1 MELDQDIIQEMAAG
15 TEQAVKQS
23 TFVAAEKNPDQHAK
37 VLTLAE
43 KFGARSDFVEQNYDV
58 MAKQNERNEINQKV
72 GVASPVLKQFI
83 SNPDYAAISKDDL
96 DVLKNIE
103 DKHDQYNFANQAMAS
118 VGVGSASIMAGI
130 TKLPALGANIAIK
143 NVNDWRELFGQKRL
157 DYETYQNQYSNFWD
171 EAVHNYAA
179 AAPTAS
185 ESWLKES
192 FENGNHAKA
201 GEIFALQ
208 FIQNAPNT
216 IGLLAA
222 AMSGVGIPAL
232 IGVGGITAS
241 NKAAE
246 LEKSGTELGK
256 ATQVGVINGAIES
269 GFESL
274 GTFMPLKQWEH
285 AITKE
290 FGKQSGKEFLFNFGK
305 TLAHTM
311 GVNFT
316 EEAATSIAQDFTDYA
331 SGVNPDAMKGSLTR
345 SFEAGA
351 LGAATGGLL
360 VAPTGIAA
368 GITKNAQ
375 INQQKINQK
384 IYESIGQGTI
394 DSKLAER
401 LPKAH
406 ADYLK
411 QVVKDG
417 PVENIYMNAEG
428 FSQYFQSKNIN
439 PNDMANELGI
449 TESFNT
455 AIENGTDVVIPTDVM
470 AQKLAKTEHYEGLK
484 EHVKFGPDQL
494 SAYDVKIQ
502 ETESKRQLEIENEN
516 ARAGKTDVEISTA
529 EESAKEVGK
538 QVEAQ
543 LKNAGYSPKQAK
555 AQAKL
560 YEQFF
565 ATQGLKSNQNPL
577 ELFNKY
583 GLNIQNV
590 NSDSSVSENIDTTE
604 YFQASP
610 QSKKLGIKF
619 SATKI
624 NNKISVNPLDTV
636 SVSAELVDSQ
646 AGKTA
651 IVDALKTDAKY
662 PGVSLD
668 AIKSLEYAAARN
680 GATSM
685 SVSAKRLNLK
695 LNDKVIQ
702 NYADAGFT
710 MSVNDGEA
718 FFVKKLDP
726 VMTYNQSPNQLGF
739 YSKLVDTIE
748 KKMGAS
754 QDVKSL
760 KAMLSDIKPEE
771 MKWLGLDEFLK
782 GKEKV
787 TKAEVLDYLK
797 SNDLRLEEVEL
808 ASRENSLKAGDTV
821 YTIFNEDGEGGDT
834 YFSYEAA
841 DKAAKAEAKGEPYN
855 IQEMEWDGET
865 TIVDAEDNFNSA
877 GLPEYGQYT
886 LPGGENYREVL
897 ITLPPK
903 PAAPL
908 KYDGDYRDISK
919 WNKSER
925 LSFKQAKVADVE
937 NNPELLKK
945 KKEIAADLKKVF
957 PDNKIAALNKLVD
970 RILSST
976 FKEITGDEFSSEVP
990 SEIVNKL
997 NDLKKLYEKLRY
1009 PYPNESVYKIRNKN
1023 DDGNLVIYN
1032 DNMPNGGFYTGD
1044 QAGYADRFKTFDEA
1058 VDYLEKKDADKTEE
1072 KRTDTYKS
1080 PHFNAGTRRDNIL
1093 AFTRLKDRVDSDG
1106 KKVLFVEEIQ
1116 SDWHQDGRKKGYKF
1130 DEQDL
1135 IAEAKKLRKE
1145 REDFFKEQPPTTT
1158 ADEFTDDLFKLSDED
1173 FKAKYP
1179 PNTRIEEIDK
1189 RVGEIEKML
1198 RENKGV
1204 PDAPFKKTWHEMVF
1218 RRVLRMAA
1226 EGGYDR
1232 VAWTTGEQQN
1242 ERYKLSKYIDR
1253 IVLSDNSKLSTNGA
1267 DDGYHLKATDKNGKL
1282 VIDQYVKDE
1291 NELSDYIGKDA
1302 AEKIL
1307 RPEFKS
1313 DKYKSGA
1320 VHILENADLEIGG
1333 AGMKGFYDKILVDYA
1348 KKFGKKF
1355 DAKVGETEVESG
1367 KKEGKSVYQYD
1378 RAVLIKKDLD
1388 GTVFSDFK
1396 KDNEASDDYRTR
1408 YILDKKPGTTLTI
1421 INDTGKA
1428 LFYGDEASSFTFD
1441 NIESFKSVAYGNL
1454 PDTTNYE
1461 KVHSIEISDKLKETA
1476 LNEGFQLFQGNRG
1489 SITFGNN
1496 RQFNINLFKGKDEST
1511 FLHESAHFFLEVMK
1525 DVAAAP
1531 EASEQVKTDYQNTM
1545 NWLGVKPG
1553 EALTVDQHEQFAR
1566 GFEAYL
1572 FEGKAPSDALRK
1584 AFHAFR
1590 QWLIT
1595 VYQSATK
1602 LNVNVSPEMKAVFDR
1617 MLAADEQIDQ
1627 ALESIGA
1634 KNLFD
1639 DPTKIGMN
1647 DTEALEYLN
1656 ATAFAREDARDQLQA
1671 ELMKDLIRRKDSA
1684 YRNRYDQIY
1693 KEQMDMAKEMP
1704 EFKAIDAIQGEFK
1717 LQKDVIDNQ
1726 YAVFKGFLPN
1736 RSTTAVGFAP
1746 DFVASMFG
1754 FENGQAML
1762 QAIAP
1767 LRRGINDYVE
1777 SQTVTRIKSEF
1788 PELLESPE
1796 LTDEAIKAAHTA
1808 KYKRLKRLEMEYLL
1822 KNDQKVVK
1830 NVAAKLI
1837 RRMPTDEVVKK
1848 QSREIISKIKVA
1860 DLKPHLYRSAEK
1872 KFALEASKQFKKGE
1886 FGLAFEAKRKE
1897 YLNFELYK
1905 TAADAQDEVKKS
1917 IKNFKKLF
1925 RSDEKVAASR
1935 DVDLV
1940 NAARA
1945 ILAQFGITKSEKT
1958 ADEYLASMKEYDP
1971 ESYTVVN
1978 GLVQA
1983 ATENAGPYQQTTF
1996 EDFVEMS
2003 DAVMAI
2009 YDLAKSRKEI
2019 EIDGERRDVDEVMGE
2034 LNAQIATITP
2044 KDQKV
2049 YEKTVDKWGMTKER
2063 LLGAKASLVRA
2074 EHWARAMDV
2083 KDNGVFFRY
2092 IFRPISDAV
2101 TKYRLKKQDVLK
2113 NYETILRKYEKNL
2126 TAQSIAANELTTDG
2140 KPFMFK
2146 NKTELMMAILHSGN
2160 ESNLKKLLLGRGW
2173 GSLNPDGSVNRSAWD
2188 SFTKR
2193 MQDTGVLTKAD
2204 YDMAQDIWNL
2214 LESIKPDAQKAHK
2227 QMFGYYFNEIT
2238 ADKIVTPFGE
2248 YAGGYIPAKTDMYT
2262 VEDSAIRKEKEE
2274 FENNNN
2280 SFQFPTTGRGFT
2292 KSRVENYT
2300 AALSLDMNML
2310 GSHID
2315 GVMRFSYIEPRVK
2328 EVSKIVL
2335 NKSFRSVLGKLD
2347 TNIAKDM
2354 LVPWLQRSAQQKM
2367 VLPASDGIGRMTD
2380 SVARVL
2386 RKNVAMQ
2393 IMFGG
2398 FTNTM
2403 QQFTGMVVAMS
2414 KVKPRHIRNGLWNYI
2429 TDNKA
2434 TIDSIMTKSDWMNS
2448 TQGSS
2453 IYEIH
2458 SAINEIVLNP
2468 TTFEKFQDFSKKH
2481 TYFLQAA
2488 AQNIVNNVVW
2498 SGAYEQSIEQGMT
2511 ERDAIKAA
2519 DSVVRTT
2526 QGTNNPEDVSRF
2538 EQGTATELLFK
2549 QFVGYFNMLANLNAS
2564 ELVKIQRETG
2574 LKKGA
2579 GKAFYLYLTAFMIPA
2594 VLSDVIVRAMA
2605 GKFDEDDDDSY
2616 LDDMMASF
2624 FGSQFKTFAATVPY
2638 AGQLGVAAYNKYV
2651 TKSPA
2656 DDRLSLSPVLSVIES
2671 TITAPIDLY
2680 KQASEGNDIRKRTVK
2695 DTLQLMGV
2703 FTGLPTGPI
2712 GKPVGYLLDV
2722 KSGKADPSGPI
2733 DFTRGL
2739 VTGRNGK

>member
-1 MELDQDIIQEMAAG
+1 MEIDQEIIQEMTAG
-15 TEQAVKQS
+15 TDQAVQQS

-43 KFGARSDFVEQNYDV
+43 KYGAKSEFVEQNYDTI
-58 MAKQNERNEINQKV
+58 AKQNERSEIDQKV
-72 GVASPVLKQFI
+72 SAASPVLKQFI
-83 SNPDYAAISKDDL
+83 SNPDYAAVSKDDL

-103 DKHDQYNFANQAMAS
+103 DIHDQYNFTNQAIAS
-118 VGVGSASIMAGI
+118 VGVGASSIMSGI
-130 TKLPALGANIAIK
+130 TKLPALSANIAIK
-143 NVNDWRELFGQKRL
+143 NVNDWRELFGQKKL
-157 DYETYQNQYSNFWD
+157 DYQAYQNQYSNFWD
-171 EAVHNYAA
+171 EAVHNYAKD
-179 AAPTAS
+179 APTAS

-192 FENGNHAKA
+192 YENKNFAKA

-208 FIQNAPNT
+208 FIQNAPQT

-222 AMSGVGIPAL
+222 AASGAGIPAL
-232 IGVGGITAS
+232 FAVGSITAA
-241 NKAAE
+241 NKAGE
-246 LEKSGTELGK
+246 LEAGGTELGK
-256 ATQVGVINGAIES
+256 ATQVGVINGGIEAA
-269 GFESL
+269 FESL
-274 GTFMPLKQWEH
+274 GTLMPLKQWEN
-285 AITKE
+285 AIAKE

-305 TLAHTM
+305 TMAHTM

-316 EEAATSIAQDFTDYA
+316 EEAATSVAQDFTDYA
-331 SGVNPDAMKGSLTR
+331 SGVNPDAMKGSFGR
-345 SFEAGA
+345 AIEAGG
-351 LGAATGGLL
+351 LGAATGGAL
-360 VAPTGIAA
+360 VMPTGIAA
-368 GITKNAQ
+368 GITKRSQ
-375 INQQKINQK
+375 IKQAEINQK

-406 ADYLK
+406 AEYLK

-417 PVENIYMNAEG
+417 PVQNIYMNVEG

-439 PNDMANELGI
+439 PNEMANELGI
-449 TESFNT
+449 TDSFNV
-455 AIENGTDVVIPTDVM
+455 AIETGADIQIPTEVM
-470 AQKLAKTEHYEGLK
+470 AEKLAKTEHYDGLK

-494 SAYDVKIQ
+494 SAYDVKIA
-502 ETESKRQLEIENEN
+502 EAESKRALEIENEN
-516 ARAGKTDVEISTA
+516 ARSGKTEEEITTV

-538 QVEAQ
+538 NVEQQ
-543 LKNAGYSPKQAK
+543 LKEVGYTPKQAK

-565 ATQGLKSNQNPL
+565 ATQALKSGQNPL
-577 ELFNKY
+577 ELFNRY

-590 NSDSSVSENIDTTE
+590 NTESSVNENIDTTE

-624 NNKISVNPLDTV
+624 NNKISVNPLETV
-636 SVSAELVDSQ
+636 SVSAELVDSE

-651 IVDALKTDAKY
+651 VVDSLKTDLKY

-710 MSVNDGEA
+710 MSVKDGEA
-718 FFVKKLDP
+718 FFVKKLYP
-726 VMTYNQSPNQLGF
+726 VMTYNQAISPLGF
-739 YSKLVDTIE
+739 YSKLVQTIE
-748 KKMGAS
+748 QKMANT

-787 TKAEVLDYLK
+787 TKTEVLDYLK
-797 SNDLRLEEVEL
+797 TNDLQLEEIEL
-808 ASRENSLKAGDTV
+808 SERDGSLKEGDTV
-821 YTIFNEDGEGGDT
+821 YTIFSEDGEGGDT
-834 YFSYEAA
+834 YYSRAA
-841 DKAAKAEAKGEPYN
+841 AERAARSEYDGQDYS
-855 IQEMEWDGET
+855 IQEMEWDGQT
-865 TIVDAEDNFNSA
+865 TIVDADQQFESS
-877 GLPEYGQYT
+877 GLPEYKQYT

-897 ITLPPK
+897 ITMPPSFVK
-903 PAAPL
+903 NDTPNFLSWAKQQGFSIEQAT
-908 KYDGDYRDISK
+908 KDWNNEGDLYQEYIDVL
-919 WNKSER
+919 ER
-925 LSFKQAKVADVE
+925 EQTTRRS
-937 NNPELLKK
+937 
-945 KKEIAADLKKVF
+945 
-957 PDNKIAALNKLVD
+957 
-970 RILSST
+970 
-976 FKEITGDEFSSEVP
+976 FSS
-990 SEIVNKL
+990 SHF
-997 NDLKKLYEKLRY
+997 
-1009 PYPNESVYKIRNKN
+1009 
-1023 DDGNLVIYN
+1023 
-1032 DNMPNGGFYTGD
+1032 GG
-1044 QAGYADRFKTFDEA
+1044 
-1058 VDYLEKKDADKTEE
+1058 KKD
-1072 KRTDTYKS
+1072 
-1080 PHFNAGTRRDNIL
+1080 IL
-1093 AFTRLKDRVDSDG
+1093 AFTRLKDRIDTDG

-1116 SDWHQDGRKKGYKF
+1116 SDWHQTGRKKGYKINPR
-1130 DEQDL
+1130 DERVL
-1135 IAEAKKLRKE
+1135 LAEAKKLRKE
-1145 REDFFKEQPPTTT
+1145 R
-1158 ADEFTDDLFKLSDED
+1158 DEFLKGSETDTLDETFTEDLFKLSDEE
-1173 FKAKYP
+1173 FYKKYP
-1179 PNTRIEEIDK
+1179 INPKIQEIDNRINEIERELRPGKPKEILKLNKDDVSVEEISFSYIVKPTDENLRIFDSTSQEIKVGKGIVGSSDAAKDYALKMYNETIDK
-1189 RVGEIEKML
+1189 KNRRASDDFLEKS
-1198 RENKGV
+1198 RSAV
-1204 PDAPFKKTWHEMVF
+1204 PDAPFRKTWHEMVF
-1218 RRVLRMAA
+1218 RRILRMAA
-1226 EGGYDR
+1226 EGGYDK

-1242 ERYKLSKYIDR
+1242 ERFKLSKHIDR
-1253 IVLSDNSKLSTNGA
+1253 IILSDNSKLSTNGA
-1267 DDGYHLKATDKNGKL
+1267 KDGYHLKATDKSGNL
-1282 VIDQYVKDE
+1282 VVDKFVKDQD
-1291 NELSDYIGKDA
+1291 ELSDYIGKEA

-1307 RPEFKS
+1307 RPEYKS
-1313 DKYKSGA
+1313 EKYKSGA

-1333 AGMKGFYDKILVDYA
+1333 TGMKGFYDKILVDYA

-1355 DAKVGETEVESG
+1355 DAKVGEIE
-1367 KKEGKSVYQYD
+1367 
-1378 RAVLIKKDLD
+1378 I
-1388 GTVFSDFK
+1388 GT
-1396 KDNEASDDYRTR
+1396 
-1408 YILDKKPGTTLTI
+1408 
-1421 INDTGKA
+1421 
-1428 LFYGDEASSFTFD
+1428 
-1441 NIESFKSVAYGNL
+1441 
-1454 PDTTNYE
+1454 PDTRALRGDKSAE
-1461 KVHSIEISDKLKETA
+1461 KFPQQQKVHSMEISDKLRETA
-1476 LNEGFQLFQGNRG
+1476 LNEGFQLFQQNRG

-1496 RQFNINLFKGKDEST
+1496 RKFNINLFKSKDEST
-1511 FLHESAHFFLEVMK
+1511 FLHETGHFFLEVMK
-1525 DVAAAP
+1525 DVAAS
-1531 EASEQVKTDYQNTM
+1531 EGASDQVKQDYQAALD
-1545 NWLGVKPG
+1545 WLGAKQG
-1553 EALTVDQHEQFAR
+1553 ESLTTEQHEKFAR
-1566 GFEAYL
+1566 GFEKYL
-1572 FEGKAPSDALRK
+1572 YDGSAPSDALRK

-1590 QWLIT
+1590 QWLIA
-1595 VYQSATK
+1595 VYQNAIN
-1602 LNVNVSPEMKAVFDR
+1602 LNVDVSPEMKAVFDR
-1617 MLAADEQIDQ
+1617 MLAADEQID
-1627 ALESIGA
+1627 AAIETIGA

-1639 DPTKIGMN
+1639 DPTKIGMT
-1647 DTEALEYLN
+1647 DEEALEYLN
-1656 ATAFAREDARDQLQA
+1656 ATAFAREDARDRLQA
-1671 ELMKDLIRRKDSA
+1671 ELMKDLIRRKDAA
-1684 YRNRYDQIY
+1684 YKKRYDEIY
-1693 KEQMDMAKEMP
+1693 KEQMDVAKEMP
-1704 EFKAIDAIQGEFK
+1704 EFKAIEAIQGEFK

-1746 DFVASMFG
+1746 DFVAGLFG

-1777 SQTVTRIKSEF
+1777 SQTVTRIKQEF

-1796 LTDEAIKAAHTA
+1796 LTEEAIKQAHTA
-1808 KYKRLKRLEMEYLL
+1808 KYKRLKRMEMEYLL

-1872 KFALEASKQFKKGE
+1872 RYALEASKQFKKGE

-1905 TAADAQDEVKKS
+1905 TAAEAKDDVKKS
-1917 IKNFKKLF
+1917 IKDFKKLF
-1925 RSDEKVAASR
+1925 RSDEKVAQSR

-1945 ILAQFGITKSEKT
+1945 ILADYGITKSEKT
-1958 ADEYLASMKEYDP
+1958 AEEYLASMKEYDP

-1983 ATENAGPYQQTTF
+1983 ATENKGPYQQIPF
-1996 EDFVEMS
+1996 EDFVDMS
-2003 DAVMAI
+2003 EAVMAI

-2019 EIDGERRDVDEVMGE
+2019 EIDGQRRDVDEVIGE
-2034 LNAQIATITP
+2034 LNAQIASITP
-2044 KDQKV
+2044 KDKKA
-2049 YEKTVDKWGMTKER
+2049 YNKTVDDYGMMKEK

-2074 EHWARAMDV
+2074 EHWAKAMDV

-2092 IFRPISDAV
+2092 VFRPISDATTV
-2101 TKYRLKKQDVLK
+2101 YRLKKNEVLK
-2113 NYETILRKYEKNL
+2113 QYESILRKYEKNL
-2126 TAQSIAANELTTDG
+2126 TKQSIVANELSAG
-2140 KPFMFK
+2140 GVPFMFK

-2160 ESNLKKLLLGRGW
+2160 ESNLRKLLLGRGW
-2173 GSLNPDGSVNRSAWD
+2173 GTLNTDGSVNRTSWD
-2188 SFTKR
+2188 AFMQRMYDENVVTKND
-2193 MQDTGVLTKAD
+2193 M
-2204 YDMAQDIWNL
+2204 DMAQEIWNL

-2328 EVSKIVL
+2328 EVSKVVL
-2335 NKSFRSVLGKLD
+2335 NKGFRNQLFELD

-2354 LVPWLQRSAQQKM
+2354 LVPWLQRAAQQKM
-2367 VLPASDGIGRMTD
+2367 ILPANDGIGRMTD

-2398 FTNTM
+2398 VTNTL

-2414 KVKPRHIRNGLWNYI
+2414 KVKPKYIRNGLWNYV
-2429 TDNKA
+2429 TNNKA
-2434 TIDSIMTKSDWMNS
+2434 TVDSIMTKSDWMKS
-2448 TQGSS
+2448 TQGSN
-2453 IYEIH
+2453 IYDIH
-2458 SAINEIVLNP
+2458 NSINEIILNP
-2468 TTFEKFQDFSKKH
+2468 TTFEKFKTFSSKH
-2481 TYFLQAA
+2481 TYFLQSA
-2488 AQNIVNNVVW
+2488 AQNVVNNVVW

-2511 ERDAIKAA
+2511 ERDAVKAA
-2519 DSVVRTT
+2519 DSAVRTT

-2564 ELVKIQRETG
+2564 ELIRIQRDMG

-2594 VLSDVIVRAMA
+2594 VLSDVIVRAMS
-2605 GKFDEDDDDSY
+2605 GKFDEDDDDEY
-2616 LDDMMASF
+2616 LDDMMTSF
-2624 FGSQFKTFAATVPY
+2624 FGSQFKTLAATVPY
-2638 AGQLGVAAYNKYV
+2638 VGQLGVAAYNKYV

-2656 DDRLSLSPVLSVIES
+2656 DDRLSLSPVISVIES
-2671 TITAPIDLY
+2671 TITSPIDLY
-2680 KQASEGNDIRKRTVK
+2680 KQASEGNDVRKKTVK
-2695 DTLQLMGV
+2695 DTLQMMGV

-2712 GKPVGYLLDV
+2712 GKPVGYLMDV
-2722 KSGKADPSGPI
+2722 KSGDARPTGPV